1 MTAIRIP
8 HKQLQPSEKRYEDG
22 TSVPAWDVYLDG
34 ALLAS
39 EYASQSAALLELDL
53 AAWYAMFADA
63 ALTASIPVSDEALGL
78 AMQVF
83 NRLFGAEKVQD
94 KARLARDKI
103 IKPGV
108 YSISADGSLSV
119 LASSGKGAAAYTVTA
134 FKTPIEA
141 GQPAPTYQVSMNC
154 ECRDFYARAHEHA
167 GICKHVATW
176 MLLHLAQRGVG
187 YLKHLRDALDATPN
201 APGLAHQDVAPAE
214 RPMAFAVLGGTD
226 LAATLFLA
234 SHATGSVD
242 VRIDYGQ
249 LRLVAGPID
258 VSYPCL
264 DGDEAAALRLPADAF
279 SALYERLRPV
289 ATRLGPVTVFI
300 TPSDGSLVLCTE
312 GDTFS
317 ASAYGQPIVSLSP
330 APAPG
335 ADVANTVTPMA
346 DALYELF
353 ALLETHE
360 PEWYQRRHYRLAHTA
375 LHRAGRLA

>member
-1 MTAIRIP
+1 MTVIRIP
-8 HKQLQPSEKRYEDG
+8 QKQLQPSEKHDENG

-39 EYASQSAALLELDL
+39 EYTSQSEALLELDL

-63 ALTASIPVSDEALGL
+63 ALSASIPVSDEALGL
-78 AMQVF
+78 AMQTF
-83 NRLFGAEKVQD
+83 NRLFGTEKVQE
-94 KARLARDKI
+94 KARLARDTI

-108 YSISADGSLSV
+108 YSISADGGLSV
-119 LASSGKGAAAYTVTA
+119 LASSGKGATVYAVTA
-134 FKTPIEA
+134 LKTPIEA
-141 GQPAPTYQVSMNC
+141 GQSTPAYQVSMTC

-167 GICKHVATW
+167 GICKHVATR

-187 YLKHLRDALDATPN
+187 YLKHLRDALDAAPD
-201 APGLAHQDVAPAE
+201 APGLAPQDVAPVE
-214 RPMAFAVLGGTD
+214 RPMAFVVLSGTD

-234 SHATGSVD
+234 SRATSPVD
-242 VRIDYGQ
+242 VSIDYGQ

-279 SALYERLRPV
+279 NVLYDRLRPV
-289 ATRLGPVTVFI
+289 ATRLGTVTVFM
-300 TPSDGSLVLCTE
+300 TPSDGSLVLCSE

-317 ASAYGQPIVSLSP
+317 ASAYGQPIASP
-330 APAPG
+330 SPTPAPG
-335 ADVANTVTPMA
+335 ADAAHTVTPMV

-353 ALLETHE
+353 ALLEAHE

-375 LHRAGRLA
+375 LHRAGRVA